1 MHDEGAGLVS
11 VGGGGPPG
19 MSRLGAEAQSR
30 CEAAAATRGGGGTI
44 AGQSRGGVEGHSS
57 SAGGAVATHGHA
69 TRGGVA
75 EGVDEALD
83 EARPRAG
90 SSRSRGGA
98 AAGGGGESEVS
109 RQSGCGGEGHAGSA
123 AGSLASLEDATAGT
137 AVAAAGGTAPPDEPR
152 PWTAASTRCW
162 ARSAAWMRRQ
172 PYRRAVPGW
181 GSTALELGRWRS
193 RSART
198 YDGDGRGRRTRR
210 ASTELLEGHS
220 TQGWALASRWR
231 SRPIHARDGGST
243 STGLAMGLCCLPPPP
258 PCAGES
264 IRQFTLGATGIP
276 PGYTLRLGIK
286 SGSQWRRSP
295 SYRESAGA
303 KRRPPS
309 FRSPTSSRSCESTRK
324 PLGRIHWD
332 SVFAETTSFAAPP
345 MKGGLCGKPRE
356 VNGFPHL

>member
-1 MHDEGAGLVS
+1 
-11 VGGGGPPG
+11 
-19 MSRLGAEAQSR
+19 
-30 CEAAAATRGGGGTI
+30 
-44 AGQSRGGVEGHSS
+44 
-57 SAGGAVATHGHA
+57 
-69 TRGGVA
+69 
-75 EGVDEALD
+75 
-83 EARPRAG
+83 
-90 SSRSRGGA
+90 
-98 AAGGGGESEVS
+98 
-109 RQSGCGGEGHAGSA
+109 
-123 AGSLASLEDATAGT
+123 
-137 AVAAAGGTAPPDEPR
+137 
-152 PWTAASTRCW
+152 
-162 ARSAAWMRRQ
+162 MRRQ
-172 PYRRAVPGW
+172 PYRRAVSGW
-181 GSTALELGRWRS
+181 GSTALDLGRWRS

-309 FRSPTSSRSCESTRK
+309 FRSPTSSRSCESTHGSLLGECTGTVFSQRLPHLLLPPGRGGCVGSQRRLLASHICDGSK
-324 PLGRIHWD
+324 SARRIDGRIGVTNRERETRGPKRPLG
-332 SVFAETTSFAAPP
+332 SPAERLSLAILLVCFVASSLVCRCFVPP
-345 MKGGLCGKPRE
+345 
-356 VNGFPHL
+356 